1 MNVNEL
7 KLVNMASR
15 LEALSKE
22 LMSKSQAG
30 MSQSRYES
38 LERELD
44 EFSDLLLSW
53 ANEAEDDEC

>member
-7 KLVNMASR
+7 KLVKMASR

>member
-7 KLVNMASR
+7 KLVKMASR

-38 LERELD
+38 LEWELD
-44 EFSDLLLSW
+44 KFSDLLLSW